1 MLVDVFSIAIGLFH
15 VLSHFDLTIYIVFVG
30 CCMILNYPIGVC
42 FNLFVTLFHLLG
54 GFFWYCSSL
63 IFSQKESCYT
73 LNPKLLV
80 QGEVIGSCQ
89 GICRTAA
96 QVALVEDGEATVLRT
111 QIHYLLGSLALP
123 G

>member
-1 MLVDVFSIAIGLFH
+1 
-15 VLSHFDLTIYIVFVG
+15 
-30 CCMILNYPIGVC
+30 MILNYPIGVF

-80 QGEVIGSCQ
+80 QGEVIG
-89 GICRTAA
+89 TAA

>member
-1 MLVDVFSIAIGLFH
+1 MFVILFGLFGVFCCL
-15 VLSHFDLTIYIVFVG
+15 VLFDLHRNIYIV
-30 CCMILNYPIGVC
+30 
-42 FNLFVTLFHLLG
+42 T
-54 GFFWYCSSL
+54 
-63 IFSQKESCYT
+63 KELKSCYT

-80 QGEVIGSCQ
+80 QGEVISSCQ